1 MTFRSGSLILM
12 YSVYMFEKGITI
24 ITLAAAIVLGGML
37 QSTNPSSIGPVGI
50 LAVFFCIY
58 IVAVGLISWSLYVIS
73 HVLSRFVVKRK
84 SIGIFS
90 SLSMRRSYYFA
101 SIIALGPV
109 ILLAMGSVGRL
120 GMYEFILVGALI
132 LIGLFYVQKRA

>member
-1 MTFRSGSLILM
+1 
-12 YSVYMFEKGITI
+12 MFEKGITI
-24 ITLAAAIVLGGML
+24 ITLAAAIILGGIL

-58 IVAVGLISWSLYVIS
+58 VVAVGLISWSLYVVS
-73 HVLSRFVVKRK
+73 HILARFVVRHKP
-84 SIGIFS
+84 IGIFS
-90 SLSMRRSYYFA
+90 GLSMKRAYYFA
-101 SIIALGPV
+101 SIFALGPI

-120 GMYEFILVGALI
+120 GVYEFILVGVLV